1 MNIKEI
7 LGIRE
12 LFQLREIIK
21 DVIFDNA
28 KRKEYFDEIINN
40 GVDLNTDFLR
50 DLFQEEASARK
61 SFKQDYTPESICE
74 LFSRIIGECEL
85 IYDECAGTG
94 SLSISCINKGTR
106 NIIAIELSE
115 SVLPLLLFNLS
126 IRNIS
131 GYVIQG
137 DVTTNEIMN
146 IYKLVRDERYS
157 IVEKVETYENI
168 KYKRIIS
175 NPPYSLTWSGIID
188 ERFIG
193 FEIPPKSKA
202 DYLFV
207 LDIINK
213 LEDGGNAFILL
224 PHGILFRGNQEAA
237 IRKELVDRGY
247 LKGLIGLPDNMFL
260 NTGIPTVLIHVRK
273 YEDDDKSIFIMDASK
288 LGTKIGKQNILTEE
302 AITKIVDRFY
312 NKTEE
317 EKLCRIVKYEEIQK
331 NDYNLNIPRY
341 IDTFEREQIPEIKDI
356 VQDIISIDREIK
368 DTEKRIA
375 ESMKEIVGGNYQSDI
390 KEVIKLWEH

>member
-1 MNIKEI
+1 MNIKKI
-7 LGIRE
+7 LEIRE
-12 LFQLREIIK
+12 IVQFREIIM
-21 DVIFDNA
+21 DIIFDNT
-28 KRKEYFDEIINN
+28 KRKEYFDKLIKN
-40 GVDLNTDFLR
+40 GVDLKTDFLR

-61 SFKQDYTPESICE
+61 SFKQDYTPDSICE
-74 LFSRIIGECEL
+74 LFSRIVGECET

-94 SLSISCINKGTR
+94 SLSISCINKGIK
-106 NIIAIELSE
+106 NVIAIELSE
-115 SVLPLLLFNLS
+115 NVLPLLLFNLS

-146 IYKLVRDERYS
+146 IYKLERDERYS
-157 IVEKVETYENI
+157 IVEKVATYENI
-168 KYKRIIS
+168 KYKSIIS

-188 ERFIG
+188 DRFIG

-237 IRKELVDRGY
+237 IRRELVDRGY
-247 LKGLIGLPDNMFL
+247 LKGLIGLPDNMFM

-273 YEDDDKSIFIMDASK
+273 YENDDKSIFIMDASQ
-288 LGTKIGKQNILTEE
+288 LGTKNGKQNILTDE
-302 AITKIVDRFY
+302 AITKIVDRFN
-312 NKTEE
+312 NKREE

-356 VQDIISIDREIK
+356 VQDILTIDRDIK
-368 DTEKRIA
+368 NTEKRLA